1 MLQYLKIKTMPVHRK
16 RGGSGWKKWEREK
29 CQGDCM
35 VVSLSDRKDTG
46 TLSEL
51 GNLWRSEKEV
61 IWGTLFDLFC

>member
-1 MLQYLKIKTMPVHRK
+1 
-16 RGGSGWKKWEREK
+16 
-29 CQGDCM
+29 M